1 MSKGTVGEPPRPHTD
16 LPLGA
21 TGLRHHVQVRLR
33 YADPIDASHAVPR
46 VIEVEVGAETDLI
59 EILAAVRLQPPGQ
72 RGHPSVDLERG
83 DGSCLTVGYA
93 GELAYLRWIDSL
105 GASYHSGAA
114 DDARELLVFDYFGS
128 WTEIPKG
135 CCIPAADATA
145 AALSYFCSGRPEHDR
160 VLLEPD

>member
-1 MSKGTVGEPPRPHTD
+1 MPTGDSTARRPY
-16 LPLGA
+16 LPISRPDR
-21 TGLRHHVQVRLR
+21 LRHHVQVRLR
-33 YADPIDASHAVPR
+33 YADPIDESHGDPR
-46 VIEVEVGAETDLI
+46 VIEVEVAAEPDLI
-59 EILAAVRLQPPGQ
+59 EILAAVRLLPPGP
-72 RGHPSVDLERG
+72 RGHTSIDLVRG

-114 DDARELLVFDYFGS
+114 DDASEVLVFDYFGS
-128 WTEIPKG
+128 WTEIPMG

-145 AALSYFCSGRPEHDR
+145 AALNYFSRGGPEHDR